1 MATPPTQM
9 STDQATETSN
19 VATVVRTDSGASRSW
34 ASRIS
39 RTYCRHQSVFWLALL
54 LTVVFLV
61 VATGMTVRYRCWQ
74 WRSDPVA
81 SAVMERRKRRLPT
94 PYSYFATV

>member
-1 MATPPTQM
+1 MNTAAATTT
-9 STDQATETSN
+9 SDDAT
-19 VATVVRTDSGASRSW
+19 ATVQVDSGASRSW

-54 LTVVFLV
+54 LAVVFLV
-61 VATGMTVRYRCWQ
+61 IATGMTVRYRCWQ
-74 WRSDPVA
+74 WQSDPVA

>member
-1 MATPPTQM
+1 M
-9 STDQATETSN
+9 STAAT
-19 VATVVRTDSGASRSW
+19 ATDDVTAAIQTDSGASRSW

-39 RTYCRHQSVFWLALL
+39 RTYCRNQSVFWLALL
-54 LTVVFLV
+54 LAVVFLV
-61 VATGMTVRYRCWQ
+61 IATGMTVRYRCWQ

-81 SAVMERRKRRLPT
+81 SAVMERRRRRLPT

>member
-1 MATPPTQM
+1 M
-9 STDQATETSN
+9 STATTSD
-19 VATVVRTDSGASRSW
+19 ATATIQTDSGASRSW

-54 LTVVFLV
+54 LTVVFLGI
-61 VATGMTVRYRCWQ
+61 ATAMTVRYRCWQ
-74 WRSDPVA
+74 WQSDPVA
-81 SAVMERRKRRLPT
+81 SAVMDRRKRRLPT

>member
-1 MATPPTQM
+1 MADD
-9 STDQATETSN
+9 SNSGNGGTDRA
-19 VATVVRTDSGASRSW
+19 RPDWRPGPSW

-39 RTYCRHQSVFWLALL
+39 WIYCRHQSVFWLALAL
-54 LTVVFLV
+54 LVLFLAI
-61 VATGMTVRYRCWQ
+61 ATWMSVRYRCWQ
-74 WRSDPVA
+74 WRVDPVA